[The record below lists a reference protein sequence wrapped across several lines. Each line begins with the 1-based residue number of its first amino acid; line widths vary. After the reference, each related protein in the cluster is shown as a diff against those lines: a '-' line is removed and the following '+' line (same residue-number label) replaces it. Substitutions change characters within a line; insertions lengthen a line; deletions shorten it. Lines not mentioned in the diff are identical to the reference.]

1 MCPHSSLLLALLL
14 LLWLLAGAG
23 GCMCVSL
30 GCPVLSLRR
39 FPIGCLRGVGVA
51 LGADQVHLVTT
62 LRDQIGLPGENPW

>member
-1 MCPHSSLLLALLL
+1 
-14 LLWLLAGAG
+14 
-23 GCMCVSL
+23 MCVSL